1 MKAPKEKIKEPEAVK
16 NPISSLPF
24 SKGNYTVM
32 IIGILLIITGFIIM
46 SLDKEEFGFGFLG
59 LTLGPVITFLGFM
72 VEIYAVL
79 KK

>member
-1 MKAPKEKIKEPEAVK
+1 MKASKEKTKEPEIIK
-16 NPISSLPF
+16 NQISSLPF